1 LMQGQEFPYT
11 F

>member
-1 LMQGQEFPYT
+1 CMQGQEFPYT

>member
-1 LMQGQEFPYT
+1 CMQGQEFPWT

>member
-1 LMQGQEFPYT
+1 CMQGQEFPYS